1 MAKKTSALLTP
12 RGRSN
17 LPPEGEISPEQREN
31 MIREAAYFRYVQ
43 RDPVPDHDLDDWLAA
58 EAELFGEEAEPQPPE
73 PLETAEFGGQESGV
87 HGFWEEDALKRII
100 KQHPRKGIPQV
111 ESIEPQKAPPN
122 E

>member
-12 RGRSN
+12 RGRN
-17 LPPEGEISPEQREN
+17 VFPQGDISPEQREN

-43 RDPVPDHDLDDWLAA
+43 RGPVPGHDFDDWLAA
-58 EAELFGEEAEPQPPE
+58 EAELFGAEAEPQPSE
-73 PLETAEFGGQESGV
+73 QIEMTELGGQESGV

-111 ESIEPQKAPPN
+111 ESVEPQQAPLK

>member
-1 MAKKTSALLTP
+1 MAKKTSARVTP

-17 LPPEGEISPEQREN
+17 DTPAGNISPEQREN
-31 MIREAAYFRYVQ
+31 MIREAAYFRFVQHDYV
-43 RDPVPDHDLDDWLAA
+43 PGHDLDDWLAA
-58 EAELFGEEAEPQPPE
+58 ETELFGGNAGPQPPE
-73 PLETAEFGGQESGV
+73 SLDAAEFGGQESGV

-111 ESIEPQKAPPN
+111 ESVEPQEAPPK

>member
-1 MAKKTSALLTP
+1 MNKKTSAQITP

-17 LPPEGEISPEQREN
+17 VPPRGNISPEQRDN

-43 RDPVPDHDLDDWLAA
+43 HKYDPGHDLDDWLAA
-58 EAELFGEEAEPQPPE
+58 EAELFGRDAEMKPPE
-73 PLETAEFGGQESGV
+73 AVEMTEFGGQESGV

-100 KQHPRKGIPQV
+100 KQHPGKGIPQV
-111 ESIEPQKAPPN
+111 ESMEPQEAPPK